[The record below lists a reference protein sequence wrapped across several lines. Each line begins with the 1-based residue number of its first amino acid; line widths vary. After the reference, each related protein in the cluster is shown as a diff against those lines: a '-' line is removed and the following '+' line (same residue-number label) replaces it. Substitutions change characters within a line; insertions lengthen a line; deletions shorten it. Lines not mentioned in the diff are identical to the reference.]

1 MSLAIKVI
9 ILFILVESSWGK
21 YAVNPFAANPF
32 ADEEKQINQEIDYFD
47 ILRGTIRAWQR
58 EAEQKYPLWTS
69 ANYMERASYLQEKVR
84 GYVQLWGKWKNHTGY
99 PFGDLRNKLQG
110 DLWPV
115 EYGVQCHQY
124 EGQIILTYLIYGLSA
139 ETD

>member
-21 YAVNPFAANPF
+21 YVVNPFAANPF
-32 ADEEKQINQEIDYFD
+32 ADEEKQSNQEIDYFD

-69 ANYMERASYLQEKVR
+69 ANYMEL
-84 GYVQLWGKWKNHTGY
+84 
-99 PFGDLRNKLQG
+99 
-110 DLWPV
+110 
-115 EYGVQCHQY
+115 
-124 EGQIILTYLIYGLSA
+124 ILTRESSRLCSA
-139 ETD
+139 LGEVEKSYRIPIR